1 MKSSATII
9 AVNTDKNAPI
19 FNFAHY
25 GMVED
30 LFEVCEELTEAIE
43 DR

>member
-1 MKSSATII
+1 MAPMF
-9 AVNTDKNAPI
+9 AALAGAHRGDKER
-19 FNFAHY
+19 
-25 GMVED
+25 GMAED